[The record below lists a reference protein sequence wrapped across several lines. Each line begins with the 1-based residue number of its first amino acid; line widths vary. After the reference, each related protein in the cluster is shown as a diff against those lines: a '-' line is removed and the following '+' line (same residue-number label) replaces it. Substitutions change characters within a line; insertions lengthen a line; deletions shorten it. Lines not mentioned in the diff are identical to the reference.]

1 MTDGGQEMLV
11 NGMMREDDLFV
22 IDSVSKKLVFRID
35 GDSATA
41 TRQQKK
47 KAR

>member
-22 IDSVSKKLVFRID
+22 IDSVTRKLVFRID
-35 GDSATA
+35 GNVATA
-41 TRQQKK
+41 TRQRDK
-47 KAR
+47 R